1 MGSHNKRTYTGWT
14 INNRNLYLTVKES
27 ENCKIRSLADS
38 VSGENSLRRLTDFL
52 FSVSSRGR
60 RGERSLWGLGVGP
73 REISGRSLLPLLPL
87 LPLMKTLP
95 SRADHLPKAPP
106 PNPIA
111 LGLGTNISILEG
123 HKRSVYGRTLKN
135 CMTVREHTKI
145 LTVDISE
152 Q

>member
-27 ENCKIRSLADS
+27 ENYKIRSLADS

-60 RGERSLWGLGVGP
+60 RGERSTPLGLLP

-123 HKRSVYGRTLKN
+123 RKRSVYGRTLKN